1 MTQLAERYRQQYFGH
16 LDHPYRIFERTV
28 EQHLRPDHTLLDA
41 GCGRTAPVL
50 VKFRGKAKR
59 LVGADLVDFNTGVPG
74 VELLNNDLNKIDL
87 PDASVDVVMSR
98 SVMEHVVDPTAVYT
112 EMNRVLRP
120 GGHFIFLTANRWDYA
135 SLIATIIPNRFHAW
149 FVSRVEGREEHD
161 VFPTQYR
168 TNTQGAVRRYAS
180 QTGFD
185 IVSFDYLGQY
195 PSYFMF
201 NGALFLLATGY
212 EKLICRYDSLRYLRG
227 WIHVVLRKR
236 PA

>member
-1 MTQLAERYRQQYFGH
+1 MTQLAERLRQKYFRYE
-16 LDHPYRIFERTV
+16 DHPYRIFERSV
-28 EQHLRPDHTLLDA
+28 DRMLRPEHTLLDA

-50 VKFRGKAKR
+50 VKYLGRARR
-59 LVGADLVDFNTGVPG
+59 LVGVDLVDFPAVIPG
-74 VELLNNDLNKIDL
+74 IDLLHGDLNRIDL
-87 PDASVDVVMSR
+87 PDASVDLVISR
-98 SVMEHVVDPTAVYT
+98 SVMEHVEDPVAVYAET
-112 EMNRVLRP
+112 NRVLRP

-135 SLIATIIPNRFHAW
+135 SLIATAIPNRFHPW
-149 FVSRVEGREEHD
+149 IVSRVEGREDHD

-168 TNTQGAVRRYAS
+168 TNTQAAVRRYAAGA
-180 QTGFD
+180 GFD

-212 EKLICRYDSLRYLRG
+212 EKLISRFEILRYLRG